1 MCVCVCVPVSIGFTY
16 LVKVIGGTVI
26 AWSHP
31 WKPITK
37 CDFCSL
43 PWTPP
48 PSTSSTSTSSAAHW
62 FRHPTQSTADWQPKK
77 NHQTLIVIVQ
87 YPSPLEQESIFYF
100 HSIVNLVDTTPDWPV
115 QCQSSRI
122 NQNSATGVQLL
133 IDSFRYFVEYS
144 TNQLFGVMAWP
155 IGKKAH
161 LGQRL
166 VAASTGSKLI
176 VIDAWPFRVMPLSLL

>member
-1 MCVCVCVPVSIGFTY
+1 MELLLPGPTPENLSQNVTSAVCLEHHHHRHHRHQHRQQHI
-16 LVKVIGGTVI
+16 
-26 AWSHP
+26 
-31 WKPITK
+31 
-37 CDFCSL
+37 DFDIRHN
-43 PWTPP
+43 PP
-48 PSTSSTSTSSAAHW
+48 LTGN
-62 FRHPTQSTADWQPKK
+62 QKK